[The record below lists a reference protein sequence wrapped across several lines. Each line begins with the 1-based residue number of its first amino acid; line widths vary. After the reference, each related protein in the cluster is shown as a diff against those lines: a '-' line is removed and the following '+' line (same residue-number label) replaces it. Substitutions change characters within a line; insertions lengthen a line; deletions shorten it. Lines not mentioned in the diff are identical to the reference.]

1 MSSKVV
7 DIKDKM
13 KEGWLEKESRFR
25 KVLRKRWCVLT
36 EKTLYTFKE
45 EKMYVDPT
53 EQIEISLIKT
63 TQTEETKMGK
73 DNDEFFFVRNYI

>member
-1 MSSKVV
+1 MFNSKIV

-36 EKTLYTFKE
+36 TKALYTFKE

-53 EQIEISLIKT
+53 EQIDTSLIKT
-63 TQTEETKMGK
+63 VRTEEGRSG
-73 DNDEFFFVRNYI
+73 FFFVSPIPI

>member
-1 MSSKVV
+1 MFNSKIV

-25 KVLRKRWCVLT
+25 KVLRSRWCVLT
-36 EKTLYTFKE
+36 VNTLYTFKE

-53 EQIEISLIKT
+53 EQIDTTLIKT
-63 TQTEETKMGK
+63 IRTEEKQG
-73 DNDEFFFVRNYI
+73 NFFVSR